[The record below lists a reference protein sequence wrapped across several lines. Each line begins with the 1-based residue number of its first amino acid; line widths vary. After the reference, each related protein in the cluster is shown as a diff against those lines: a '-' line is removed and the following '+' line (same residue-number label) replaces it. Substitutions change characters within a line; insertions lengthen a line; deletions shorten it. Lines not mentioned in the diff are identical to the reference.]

1 MQFGVDTPVS
11 CACAKLSVPLSA
23 LFFPNLPPPQSPP
36 LLQARLK
43 FQDWLSLRLLPV
55 PSIKLQKRF
64 VIPGAGAGVK
74 VSYECPLE
82 ELRSFWQPPARLM
95 VSIESGGPRGFRL
108 TQGGVEFDQ
117 RFVVPGGKAVVRA
130 AGQLGL
136 PPRLPLEED
145 EPLVRAT
152 LQRAGLKALW

>member
-1 MQFGVDTPVS
+1 MPYLCPS
-11 CACAKLSVPLSA
+11 ACA
-23 LFFPNLPPPQSPP
+23 PQRPAPSRRSPTQRP
-36 LLQARLK
+36 ALLQARLK
-43 FQDWLSLRLLPV
+43 FQEWLSLRLLPV

-64 VIPGAGAGVK
+64 VIPGSGAGVK

-82 ELRSFWQPPARLM
+82 ELRSFWQPPAKLM

-136 PPRLPLEED
+136 PPQLPLEED
-145 EPLVRAT
+145 EPLVRVT